1 MGANEEQIM
10 LLVSAHVDPVS
21 YSLVLYS
28 LAFVV
33 YFCTFSFITT
43 NSSYFIPNMAVH
55 KHRPQRR
62 QRATQA

>member
-1 MGANEEQIM
+1 MGANEEQIV

-33 YFCTFSFITT
+33 YFCTFPVVAT
-43 NSSYFIPNMAVH
+43 NIRHTISDMAL
-55 KHRPQRR
+55 HRYWPEC
-62 QRATQA
+62 

>member
-1 MGANEEQIM
+1 MGANEEQIV

-33 YFCTFSFITT
+33 YFCTFPSST
-43 NSSYFIPNMAVH
+43 NYSHSISNMGVYE
-55 KHRPQRR
+55 
-62 QRATQA
+62 